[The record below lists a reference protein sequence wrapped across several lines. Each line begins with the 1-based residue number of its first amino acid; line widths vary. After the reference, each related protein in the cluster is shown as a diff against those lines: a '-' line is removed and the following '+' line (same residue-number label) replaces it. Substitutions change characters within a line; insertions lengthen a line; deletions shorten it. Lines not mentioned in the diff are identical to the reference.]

1 MIKFISYDG
10 EFPNVCRGTLTS
22 EKDGKR
28 YELRNVLISCG
39 NSFIDAYGDGYT
51 IKGPWRIDSFELPRK
66 LQGNIKEIEELVN
79 EHVEHGCCGGCI

>member
-10 EFPNVCRGTLTS
+10 KFPNLCRGTLAI

-51 IKGPWRIDSFELPRK
+51 IKGRWRIDSFELPRK
-66 LQGNIKEIEELVN
+66 LQGDIKEIEELVN
-79 EHVEHGCCGGCI
+79 EHLEHGCCGGCI